1 MASKIEW
8 TDETYN
14 PVTGCT
20 KISTGC
26 KNCYAA
32 RMARRLAGRY
42 GYPEAPHHFDVTL
55 HPDRLEEPLRWRK
68 PRRVFVCSMSDLFH
82 EDVRPEFIHQVFE
95 TMMEA
100 SKHTFQILTKRPEK
114 MQWFID
120 AWSQWRMWPLPNIWL
135 GVSAE
140 NQEQADTRI
149 PWLLQTPAAVRFVS
163 IEPMLE
169 EIYLSNEYDNY
180 LEGWSTRMAC
190 YGDPVIEE
198 RFDTP
203 GIDQVIIG
211 GESGPGARP
220 MQIVWA
226 RSLVEQCKDAGVPV
240 FVKQLGGRVDKR
252 SDPALWPEDLR
263 VREYPRGERDG

>member
-1 MASKIEW
+1 MATKIEW
-8 TDETYN
+8 VTNQDGTKGETWN

-32 RMARRLAGRY
+32 RMAKRLAGRY
-42 GYPEAPHHFDVTL
+42 GYPEAPHQFDVTL
-55 HPDRLEEPLRWRK
+55 HPDRLEEPLHWRK

-163 IEPMLE
+163 VEPMLGGVK
-169 EIYLSNEYDNY
+169 LF
-180 LEGWSTRMAC
+180 GWNSLTWGKIPPSA
-190 YGDPVIEE
+190 
-198 RFDTP
+198 FLHW
-203 GIDQVIIG
+203 VIIG

-220 MQIVWA
+220 MEIAWA
-226 RSLVEQCKDAGVPV
+226 RSLVGQCKAAGVPC
-240 FVKQLGGRVDKR
+240 FMKQLGGRVDKR
-252 SDPALWPEDLR
+252 SDPALWSEDLR
-263 VREYPRGERDG
+263 VREYPRG